1 MSWCGGMSNGGR
13 KGSAGTRSNGDCH
26 GLVLQLVV
34 VTVVVMVLETVVAAI
49 IWW

>member
-1 MSWCGGMSNGGR
+1 MSSGGR
-13 KGSAGTRSNGDCH
+13 SGSAGTRSNGDCH
-26 GLVLQLVV
+26 GLVVQLVV